1 MKYKF
6 IGKPDWRFPKLKT
19 GKVYNLEITEESRG
33 PLGFLVGN
41 TCPFIRK
48 PIVCP
53 YSSWE
58 TFKENWKKIK

>member
-6 IGKPDWRFPKLKT
+6 IGQPDYRFPHLKT
-19 GKVYNLEITEESRG
+19 GKVYDLLIREVWYSRG
-33 PLGFLVGN
+33 LFIGN
-41 TCPFIRK
+41 PAPKIYT

-58 TFKENWKKIK
+58 TFYQNWEKVK